1 MNIIDSSA
9 DNVLNGVFAV
19 EELSK
24 SLHTV
29 ERWERTVEDDSNAA
43 RTQCISIN
51 AESNFNVSN

>member
-1 MNIIDSSA
+1 VNIIDSSA

-43 RTQCISIN
+43 RT
-51 AESNFNVSN
+51 

>member
-1 MNIIDSSA
+1 VNIIDSSA

-24 SLHTV
+24 SLCTV
-29 ERWERTVEDDSNAA
+29 ERWERTVEDDSNTA

-51 AESNFNVSN
+51 VESNFNVSN